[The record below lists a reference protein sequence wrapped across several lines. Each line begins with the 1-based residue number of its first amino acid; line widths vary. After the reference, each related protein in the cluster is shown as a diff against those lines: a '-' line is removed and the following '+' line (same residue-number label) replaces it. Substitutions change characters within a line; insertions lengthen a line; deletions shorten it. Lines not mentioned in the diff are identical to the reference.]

1 MTAEERVAV
10 LRRGVGVLR
19 AIEAERRAALPPTDR
34 DSFAQLAAVRDVMG
48 LADRLEM
55 HLEMFEGFLG
65 GSYADAVYAFDSGIG
80 SHLDPDDMALLD
92 SLEPLVRGQ
101 DARRDFHEF
110 RALLHRYAAGE
121 FRPPES
127 YFDIST

>member
-1 MTAEERVAV
+1 MTPEERVAV
-10 LRRGVGVLR
+10 LRRGVRVLR
-19 AIEAERRAALPPTDR
+19 AIEAERRAALPPPDR

-48 LADRLEM
+48 LADRVEMNLEI
-55 HLEMFEGFLG
+55 LEGFLG
-65 GSYADAVYAFDSGIG
+65 GSYLDAVYAFDFGIRV
-80 SHLDPDDMALLD
+80 HLDPNDPLLD
-92 SLEPLVRGQ
+92 SLEPFVHGQ

-110 RALLHRYAAGE
+110 RALLHRYAADE